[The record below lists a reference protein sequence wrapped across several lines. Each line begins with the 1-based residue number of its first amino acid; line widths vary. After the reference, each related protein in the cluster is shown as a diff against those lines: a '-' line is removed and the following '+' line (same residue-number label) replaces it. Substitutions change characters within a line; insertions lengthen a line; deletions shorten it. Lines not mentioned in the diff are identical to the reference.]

1 MPSIVLI
8 VIVLVLVAVAAV
20 FVVSSAK
27 EARRQTAEDR
37 KFMLDRMETLDRRLS
52 QEMHQFSTA
61 VSGQIGTLNTALD
74 RRLGENTERLDSR
87 LDGAARS
94 FAEVRAALAEV
105 RASNKQILEVGKEV
119 SSLQEILRAPK
130 MRGGF
135 GELMLGNLLSQML
148 PKEHFDLQYGFKSGE
163 AVDAVIRLKGGLI
176 SVDSKFPLENFKR
189 MIEAKGDDE
198 RRVARRQFV
207 SDVKKHADS
216 IASKYILPEEG
227 TLGFALMYIPAE
239 NVYYEIIIKD
249 EDGTGLSEYFFGKR
263 VIPVSPNSFYSYLQ
277 TIAIGLQ
284 GMQIEKRAKEILGQ
298 LGKLSVEHGKFLREF
313 EVLGGHIGSA
323 HKKYDDAEKRLGKV
337 ADQLD
342 RVQSSSVIVAEGDE
356 LLPAEVEPLSEPNL

>member
-1 MPSIVLI
+1 MSPIVLI
-8 VIVLVLVAVAAV
+8 VIVLVLVAAAAV

-27 EARRQTAEDR
+27 ESRRQTAEDR

-198 RRVARRQFV
+198 RRAARRQFV

-298 LGKLSVEHGKFLREF
+298 LGKLGVEHGKFLREF

-342 RVQSSSVIVAEGDE
+342 RVQTSSVIVAEGDE
-356 LLPAEVEPLSEPNL
+356 LLPSEVESLPENIL

>member
-1 MPSIVLI
+1 MASSVFIV
-8 VIVLVLVAVAAV
+8 VSLVLALAAAAFV
-20 FVVSSAK
+20 VVSSR
-27 EARRQTAEDR
+27 ETRRLADEDR
-37 KFMLDRMETLDRRLS
+37 KFMLERMENLDRRVS
-52 QEMHQFSTA
+52 QEMHQFSSA
-61 VSGQIGTLNTALD
+61 VSGQIGTLSAALD
-74 RRLGENTERLDSR
+74 RRLGENTDRLDSR

-105 RASNKQILEVGKEV
+105 REANKQIFEVGKEV
-119 SSLQEILRAPK
+119 ASLQEILRAPK

-135 GELMLGNLLSQML
+135 GELMLGNLLEQML
-148 PKEHFDLQYGFKSGE
+148 PKEHFELQYGFKSGE

-198 RRVARRQFV
+198 RRAAKRQFL

-239 NVYYEIIIKD
+239 NVYYEIIVKD
-249 EDGTGLSEYFFGKR
+249 EDGTGLSEYFFGRR

-277 TIAIGLQ
+277 TIVIGLQ
-284 GMQIEKRAKEILGQ
+284 GMQIEKRAKEILAQ
-298 LGKLSVEHGKFLREF
+298 LGKLSVEHGKFVDEF
-313 EVLGGHIGSA
+313 EVLGKHIGSA
-323 HKKYDDAEKRLGKV
+323 HKRYDDAEKRLGKV
-337 ADQLD
+337 VEQLE
-342 RVQSSSVIVAEGDE
+342 RVRSSSSVDGESLASSEEAVAISEST
-356 LLPAEVEPLSEPNL
+356 LL

>member
-1 MPSIVLI
+1 MTPTILI
-8 VIVLVLVAVAAV
+8 FSVFLGIAAIVAVFAYAAR
-20 FVVSSAK
+20 
-27 EARRQTAEDR
+27 EMRRRSDADR
-37 KFMLDRMETLDRRLS
+37 KFLIERMEVLDQRVSR
-52 QEMHQFSTA
+52 EMHQFSST

-74 RRLGENTERLDSR
+74 RRLGENTDRLDSR

-94 FAEVRAALAEV
+94 FTEVRAALAEV
-105 RASNKQILEVGKEV
+105 KESNRRIFEVGKEV
-119 SSLQEILRAPK
+119 ASLQEILRAPK

-135 GELMLGNLLSQML
+135 GELMLGNLLAQML
-148 PKEHFDLQYGFKSGE
+148 PREHYDLQYGFKSGE

-198 RRVARRQFV
+198 RKVARRQFI

-249 EDGTGLSEYFFGKR
+249 EDGAGLSEYFFGKH

-277 TIAIGLQ
+277 TIVIGLQ
-284 GMQIEKRAKEILGQ
+284 GMQIEKRAKEILAH

-342 RVQSSSVIVAEGDE
+342 RVRSASSTDE
-356 LLPAEVEPLSEPNL
+356 TDVDLLPEPDEIL

>member
-1 MPSIVLI
+1 MTQGILIFSILAGI
-8 VIVLVLVAVAAV
+8 AA
-20 FVVSSAK
+20 FIAAFLYVSR
-27 EARRQTAEDR
+27 ETRRRSDEDR
-37 KFMLDRMETLDRRLS
+37 RFMLERMEVLDQRVSR
-52 QEMHQFSTA
+52 EMHQFSSA

-74 RRLGENTERLDSR
+74 RRLGENTDRLDSR

-105 RASNKQILEVGKEV
+105 KESNQRIFEVGKEV

-135 GELMLGNLLSQML
+135 GELMLGNLLAQML

-189 MIEAKGDDE
+189 MIESKGDDE
-198 RRVARRQFV
+198 RKASRRQFI

-249 EDGTGLSEYFFGKR
+249 EEGVGLSEYFFGKH

-284 GMQIEKRAKEILGQ
+284 GMQIEKRAKEIMAN

-323 HKKYDDAEKRLGKV
+323 HKKYEDAEKRLGKV

-342 RVQSSSVIVAEGDE
+342 RVRSASADDE
-356 LLPAEVEPLSEPNL
+356 IEVDLLPGPDDIL

>member
-1 MPSIVLI
+1 VFSSDLG
-8 VIVLVLVAVAAV
+8 AAV
-20 FVVSSAK
+20 FIVNA
-27 EARRQTAEDR
+27 ARETRRNTESDR
-37 KFMLDRMETLDRRLS
+37 KFLLERMENLDQRMS
-52 QEMHQFSTA
+52 QEMHRFSSA

-74 RRLGENTERLDSR
+74 RRLGENTKRLDER

-94 FAEVRAALAEV
+94 FVEVRAVLAEV
-105 RASNKQILEVGKEV
+105 RESNRQVLEVGKEV

-148 PKEHFDLQYGFKSGE
+148 PKEHFELQYGFKSGE

-189 MIEAKGDDE
+189 MIEAGGDEE
-198 RRVARRQFV
+198 RRASRRQFV

-249 EDGTGLSEYFFGKR
+249 DDGIGLSEYFFGKR

-298 LGKLSVEHGKFLREF
+298 LGKLSVEHGKFLDEF
-313 EVLGGHIGSA
+313 EVLGKHIGSA
-323 HKKYDDAEKRLGKV
+323 HKRYDDAEKRLGKV
-337 ADQLD
+337 SDQLD
-342 RVQSSSVIVAEGDE
+342 RVRSSSEIEGDDA
-356 LLPAEVEPLSEPNL
+356 LPSPESEPSV

>member
-1 MPSIVLI
+1 MSSFVVI
-8 VIVLVLVAVAAV
+8 VISFLLTVAAV
-20 FVVSSAK
+20 AFFVVSAK
-27 EARRQTAEDR
+27 ASRRQAEEDR
-37 KFMLDRMETLDRRLS
+37 KFVLERMENLDRRLS
-52 QEMHQFSTA
+52 QEMHQFSSS
-61 VSGQIGTLNTALD
+61 VSGQIGSLNQSLD
-74 RRLGENTERLDSR
+74 RRLGENTKRLDTR

-105 RASNKQILEVGKEV
+105 RESNRQIYEVGKEV

-148 PKEHFDLQYGFKSGE
+148 PKEHFELQYGFRSGE

-198 RRVARRQFV
+198 RRTAKRQFV

-239 NVYYEIIIKD
+239 NVYYEVIVKD

-284 GMQIEKRAKEILGQ
+284 GMQIEKRAKEILAQ
-298 LGKLSVEHGKFLREF
+298 LGKLSVEHGKFSREF
-313 EVLGGHIGSA
+313 EVLGGHLGSA

-337 ADQLD
+337 AEQLD
-342 RVQSSSVIVAEGDE
+342 RVRSSSETEGDV
-356 LLPAEVEPLSEPNL
+356 LPSDDGVSLVEKAV

>member
-1 MPSIVLI
+1 MTQGILI
-8 VIVLVLVAVAAV
+8 FLTFVGIAAVAAAFF
-20 FVVSSAK
+20 FVSR
-27 EARRQTAEDR
+27 EMRRRSDEDR
-37 KFMLDRMETLDRRLS
+37 RFMLERMEALDQRVSR
-52 QEMHQFSTA
+52 EMHQFSST
-61 VSGQIGTLNTALD
+61 VSGQIGTLNSALD
-74 RRLGENTERLDSR
+74 RRLGENTDRLDSR

-105 RASNKQILEVGKEV
+105 KESNRRIFEVGKEV

-135 GELMLGNLLSQML
+135 GELMLGNLLAQML

-189 MIEAKGDDE
+189 MIESNGDDE
-198 RRVARRQFV
+198 RKAARRQFI

-249 EDGTGLSEYFFGKR
+249 EDGVGLSEYFFGKH

-284 GMQIEKRAKEILGQ
+284 GMQIEKRAKEIMAN

-323 HKKYDDAEKRLGKV
+323 HKKYEDAEKRLGKV

-342 RVQSSSVIVAEGDE
+342 RVRSASAEDE
-356 LLPAEVEPLSEPNL
+356 IGVDLLPGPDDIL

>member
-1 MPSIVLI
+1 MSSVAIF
-8 VIVLVLVAVAAV
+8 LVLSVVAVGAAV
-20 FVVSSAK
+20 FIVNA
-27 EARRQTAEDR
+27 ARETRRNTESDR
-37 KFMLDRMETLDRRLS
+37 KFLLERMENLDQRMS
-52 QEMHQFSTA
+52 QEMHRFSSA

-74 RRLGENTERLDSR
+74 RRLGENTKRLDER

-94 FAEVRAALAEV
+94 FVEVRAVLAEV
-105 RASNKQILEVGKEV
+105 RESNRQVLEVGKEV

-148 PKEHFDLQYGFKSGE
+148 PKEHFELQYGFKSGE

-189 MIEAKGDDE
+189 MIEAGGDEE
-198 RRVARRQFV
+198 RRASRRQFV

-249 EDGTGLSEYFFGKR
+249 DDGIGLSEYFFGKR

-298 LGKLSVEHGKFLREF
+298 LGKLSVEHGKFLDEF
-313 EVLGGHIGSA
+313 EVLGKHIGSA
-323 HKKYDDAEKRLGKV
+323 HKRYDDAEKRLGKV
-337 ADQLD
+337 SDQLD
-342 RVQSSSVIVAEGDE
+342 RVRSSSEIEGDDA
-356 LLPAEVEPLSEPNL
+356 LPSPESEPSV

>member
-1 MPSIVLI
+1 MSSIVLI
-8 VIVLVLVAVAAV
+8 VIALALVAAAA
-20 FVVSSAK
+20 FFTVSAMK
-27 EARRQTAEDR
+27 DVRRNTEADR
-37 KFMLDRMETLDRRLS
+37 KFMLERMENLDRRLS
-52 QEMHQFSTA
+52 QEMHQFSSA

-74 RRLGENTERLDSR
+74 RRLGENTKRLDER

-94 FAEVRAALAEV
+94 FVEVRAALAEV
-105 RASNKQILEVGKEV
+105 RESNRQIFEVGKEV

-189 MIEAKGDDE
+189 MIKAKDDE
-198 RRVARRQFV
+198 ERRAARRQFV

-216 IASKYILPEEG
+216 IASKYILSEEG

-337 ADQLD
+337 ADQLE
-342 RVQSSSVIVAEGDE
+342 RVKSSSIVDGEGDE
-356 LLPAEVEPLSEPNL
+356 LLPSEVEPLTEHAI

>member
-1 MPSIVLI
+1 MSPIVLI

-27 EARRQTAEDR
+27 ESRRQTAEDR

-198 RRVARRQFV
+198 RRAARRQFV

-298 LGKLSVEHGKFLREF
+298 LGKLGVEHGKFLREF

-342 RVQSSSVIVAEGDE
+342 RVQTSSVIVAEGDE
-356 LLPAEVEPLSEPNL
+356 LLPSEVESLPENIL

>member
-1 MPSIVLI
+1 MSAII
-8 VIVLVLVAVAAV
+8 FIVLVLVLVVAAAV
-20 FVVSSAK
+20 LATASFK
-27 EARRQTAEDR
+27 ESRRQAAEDR

-148 PKEHFDLQYGFKSGE
+148 PKEHFDLQYAFKSGE

-176 SVDSKFPLENFKR
+176 SVDSKFPLENFRR

-337 ADQLD
+337 SDQLD
-342 RVQSSSVIVAEGDE
+342 RVQTSSVIAADGDE
-356 LLPAEVEPLSEPNL
+356 LLSVEIESLSELNV